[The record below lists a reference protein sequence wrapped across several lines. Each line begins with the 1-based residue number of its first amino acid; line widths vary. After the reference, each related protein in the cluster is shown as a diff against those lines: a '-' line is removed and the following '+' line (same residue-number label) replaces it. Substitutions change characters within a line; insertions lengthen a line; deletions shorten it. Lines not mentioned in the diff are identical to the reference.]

1 MSSTTRVTGLSGFD
15 VDKTVKDLMKAENA
29 KLDKLKQKQ
38 TKTQWEQ
45 DAYREITTEL
55 SAFQSSYF
63 DYLKPETNFRSPNTF
78 AIFTSNV
85 SVNGTTSTEV
95 SVTGTGSVNNL
106 SHKINSITQLASA
119 DTYVGAAANIASLN
133 GKVYADDAAFLADM
147 PATFK
152 INLGIDSNTKSIEV
166 DTTGVTK
173 IEEFVTKLNSAI
185 SSKFGAGYTNVAQVD
200 DTGSGK
206 RLKLYMPSS
215 NVKVISQ
222 SGSETSTA
230 WIGISSGSQ
239 SNDYASKTLATHFSW
254 VDDDLKTMKIGDASL
269 YDMGIRTTDT
279 IAQMST
285 KIEAAGVGAT
295 LKYNTLTDKFE
306 LKAQSE
312 GEANNLTVSNELLTA
327 FKFNATGSTHNA
339 GKNAVFNLDGI
350 DLVKSSNNF
359 TIEGVNYTLN
369 KTHDASAGAIDVS
382 LKPDADKIADRIK
395 TFINAYNG
403 LIASVG
409 AKLDEKVYRSYTPL
423 TDDQRENMSE
433 DDIKLWE
440 TKAKSGIL
448 RNQTDL
454 ESMLVNM
461 RKAFSDPVQ
470 GAGISLAEIGITNTA
485 NYKERGK
492 LEIDDTKL
500 KSAIT
505 NNYSK
510 VVSLFTSKSDK
521 DYQDSAN
528 VTERFNESGIADRL
542 NDVLQDMVRT
552 TKGNSTS
559 KGILLEKAGKIGDTT
574 EQTSVLSKQLT
585 DYEDRVYDMIEYLN
599 DKENY
604 YYEKFSKIESA
615 LAQMNAQ
622 SSSLTNMLGGN

>member
-45 DAYREITTEL
+45 DAYREITTAL

-95 SVTGTGSVNNL
+95 SVTGTGSINNL

-254 VDDDLKTMKIGDASL
+254 VDDDLKTMKIGDTSL

-312 GEANNLTVSNELLTA
+312 GEANNLTVSNEFLTA
-327 FKFNATGSTHNA
+327 FKLNATGSTHNA

-395 TFINAYNG
+395 TFINTYNG

-461 RKAFSDPVQ
+461 RKAFSDAVQ

-485 NYKERGK
+485 NYKELGK